1 MVHYPYPLHRLPVYS
16 ESAFVLPEAE
26 KAVQEV
32 LSLPIWPLISRET
45 INAVAAALKSWVN
58 K

>member
-1 MVHYPYPLHRLPVYS
+1 MVHYPYPLHRLPVYI